1 METTEIKRE
10 QLYKIKS
17 DLDAFLQLDGQK
29 LLLLQNKLDNGS
41 IIDNKNFEE
50 IISNMQIT
58 MKLLTQAKVNI
69 DNTLGLIL

>member
-29 LLLLQNKLDNGS
+29 LLLLQNKLDDES

-69 DNTLGLIL
+69 DNILGLVL